1 MKIDVLIPTQ
11 AGLRNLTKLVGMAE
25 LVRNGHVFNDGRP
38 IDLSRFEDGQIYVH
52 NGHHR
57 VVACLMGE
65 RLELEDDEYKIT
77 DWKYAKYLEVNFD
90 AHFVTPFDP
99 LTEVRKAD
107 FKGFWEAVA
116 YVQIHQG
123 EDEARMFIHRH
134 RYLYCQPRNVWR
146 VRDVMTRARVVL
158 GGGYDPD
165 FSPFM
170 QSVDKPEH
178 PGVSKSS

>member
-1 MKIDVLIPTQ
+1 MIKIDSLIPTQ
-11 AGLRNLTKLVGMAE
+11 AGLRNLEKMVSMADA
-25 LVRNGHVFNDGRP
+25 VRDGKFFNDSKP

-65 RLELEDDEYKIT
+65 RVELIEDEYRIT
-77 DWKYAKYLEVNFD
+77 EWKYARYLEINFD
-90 AHFVTPFDP
+90 VHFVTPFDP
-99 LTEVRKAD
+99 VTEVRKAN

-116 YVQIHQG
+116 NVQMHQG
-123 EDEARMFIHRH
+123 EDEARLFIHRH
-134 RYLYCQPRNVWR
+134 RYLYCQPRNVWS

-170 QSVDKPEH
+170 QPVY
-178 PGVSKSS
+178 KSNI

>member
-1 MKIDVLIPTQ
+1 MIKIDDLIPTQ
-11 AGLRNLTKLVGMAE
+11 AGLRNLTKLMGMTDA
-25 LVRNGHVFNDGRP
+25 VRNGKVFNDNKP

-65 RLELEDDEYKIT
+65 RPELQADEYKIT
-77 DWKYAKYLEVNFD
+77 EWKYARYLEINF
-90 AHFVTPFDP
+90 AVHFVTPFDP
-99 LTEVRKAD
+99 LTEVRVAN

-116 YVQIHQG
+116 SVQMHQS
-123 EDEARMFIHRH
+123 EDDARMFIHRH
-134 RYLYCQPRNVWR
+134 RYLYCQPRNVWS

-165 FSPFM
+165 FSPYM
-170 QSVDKPEH
+170 QP
-178 PGVSKSS
+178 VSKSNI